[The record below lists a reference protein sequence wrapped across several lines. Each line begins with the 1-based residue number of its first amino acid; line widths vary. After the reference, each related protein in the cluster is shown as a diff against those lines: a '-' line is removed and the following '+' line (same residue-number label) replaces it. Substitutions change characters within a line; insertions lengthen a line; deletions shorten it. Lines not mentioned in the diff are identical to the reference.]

1 MSSKTSMSLDYR
13 LCTNNSNLQVDTKC
27 ILQTVELDW
36 KVSLHTITVSIKFIL
51 SQERS
56 SEVERLSYQLK
67 DSVSRK
73 ESENYESALKRHRI
87 ESEQQIT
94 EGKKRLDAAK
104 RDIYQKDLEIEKL
117 RVELQ
122 NSVRNKMTSL
132 EGEWRR
138 KEGELKLALEEL
150 LLALPK
156 MNIVDMKL

>member
-1 MSSKTSMSLDYR
+1 M
-13 LCTNNSNLQVDTKC
+13 
-27 ILQTVELDW
+27 
-36 KVSLHTITVSIKFIL
+36 
-51 SQERS
+51 
-56 SEVERLSYQLK
+56 SYQLK

-73 ESENYESALKRHRI
+73 ESVNYESALKRLRI

-94 EGKKRLDAAK
+94 EGKKRLDVVK
-104 RDIYQKDLEIEKL
+104 RDIYQKDLEVEKL
-117 RVELQ
+117 KVELQ